1 MRAPN
6 DITGAVVDAAI
17 EIHRTLGPGL
27 LESAYEEILVVELQ
41 ARGLTVERQLMVP
54 FEWKGHPIHY
64 GFRID
69 LLVEGR
75 VVVELKST
83 EKHSPIHV
91 RQLLTYLRIMK
102 LRYGLLVNFGAARMI
117 DGIQRV
123 SNGFSVDESPPN

>member
-6 DITGAVVDAAI
+6 AITGAWVDAAI
-17 EIHRTLGPGL
+17 EIHRPLGPGL

-41 ARGLTVERQLMVP
+41 ARGLTVERQLMAP
-54 FEWKGHPIHY
+54 FAWKGHPIHC

-91 RQLLTYLRIMK
+91 RHLLTYLRIMK
-102 LRYGLLVNFGAARMI
+102 LGYGLPLNFGAPRMI
-117 DGIQRV
+117 DGIWRV
-123 SNGFSVDESPPN
+123 SNGFSAEDSPLN